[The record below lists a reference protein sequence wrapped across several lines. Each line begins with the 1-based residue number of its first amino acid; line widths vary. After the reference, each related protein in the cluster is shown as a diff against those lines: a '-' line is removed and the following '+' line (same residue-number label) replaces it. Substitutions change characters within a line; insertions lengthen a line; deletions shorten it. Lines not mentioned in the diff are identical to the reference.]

1 MRNLFLILFLTAI
14 TFGYSQELPTEPANG
29 YAFPIGS
36 KFTIKLYET
45 DSACFD
51 YSIIE
56 FEPFQEIVDIFDT
69 DGLFKEDGEDGT
81 IEYYFCIGTRGD
93 TEEEKQENMQVLLLM
108 KNRTKY
114 IFSYKSEIQR
124 TEEGGFEET
133 SNIGTY
139 PGAKGTEMWP
149 YMIYSIGLRDFEISK

>member
-69 DGLFKEDGEDGT
+69 NDLFKEDGEEGT

-93 TEEEKQENMQVLLLM
+93 TEEERQENMQVLLLM
-108 KNRTKY
+108 KNRTKF
-114 IFSYKSEIQR
+114 ILSYKSEIQR
-124 TEEGGFEET
+124 TEEGEFEET
-133 SNIGTY
+133 SNIGIY
-139 PGAKGTEMWP
+139 PGAKGSEMWP